1 MIEKQHI
8 YLDHNATTPPAP
20 QVLARMQQALQDEW
34 ANPSA
39 LYTASQNV
47 KRTLEKAREQVA
59 LYIGCSAKELIFT
72 SGGTESDNMALL
84 GVLRAN
90 PSIKRL
96 LVSSIEHQA
105 VLQTAAYLRQH
116 QYEVV
121 NIPVD
126 FNGQVNPI
134 DLRKELSKG
143 KALVSIMTAN
153 NDTGVIQPIKELA
166 SLAHEFGAIFHTDAV
181 QAIGKISIDVAD
193 LGVDLLSMSGHK
205 IYGPKGV
212 GALYVR
218 QDCLIEPIIHGGGQ
232 EHWRRAGTENIPGI
246 IGLAEA
252 CLLQA
257 EKSAELTEMATV
269 RDYFEATLQAAFPTI
284 VIHGKQAIRVPNT
297 SSISFPNQDGDLL
310 VLQLDMLG
318 VAVSTG
324 SACSAAE
331 HKASYVLEAMGVV
344 PDLCHSVVRFSF
356 GRNQTK
362 ATADA
367 VINSLKELI
376 G

>member
-126 FNGQVNPI
+126 FNGQVNPT

-181 QAIGKISIDVAD
+181 QAIGKIPIDVAD